1 MFLYVKNNKGAIRSG
16 LSGLPLQLHSILLLT
31 SNRLNCMSFNSQSI
45 HVKIV
50 LSY

>member
-16 LSGLPLQLHSILLLT
+16 LPLHLHSILLLT

-45 HVKIV
+45 RVKIV